1 MDCSTHSQKLQSK
14 EALSSDSLLV
24 NDETLIS
31 SFDED
36 MTDLNHVGVAS
47 DDMAVLQSVLV
58 EPQLNE
64 GSSDPVK
71 KVITESEKSKIQ
83 WKVGDQAIDI
93 RESSILSSIDSIEAS
108 DVLDNGCDID
118 ANNVSDKG
126 YRERGGS

>member
-1 MDCSTHSQKLQSK
+1 M
-14 EALSSDSLLV
+14 

-47 DDMAVLQSVLV
+47 DDMEVLQSVLV

-71 KVITESEKSKIQ
+71 QVITESEKSKIQ

-108 DVLDNGCDID
+108 DVLDNGCDIE